1 MKKLF
6 KKVLSLFLVFA
17 IVFNTSINVFASNN
31 EESIIIDGYYFKII
45 IKDWKG
51 VKLSYSDQ
59 SGNYIFYLDKKDS
72 NEDAVVEITKVNA
85 IQTYS
90 ESNNLVSNYQIKF
103 DKNIEYTEDTNDF
116 SSTMLIDQENGREYR
131 LDPKSR
137 IAFVI
142 PVGIPLVAA
151 AIEALLAVG
160 GVILIAGVAYTL
172 AEEVVEALKKQNK
185 YKYYAA
191 VLRKNA
197 VYVGGGLTTSQAKP
211 LAYSNDSKGT
221 IFATSFSY
229 ARGLAGNSYR
239 GPENH
244 GSTEGYWPHIHA
256 RSYTFDYEAH
266 IWYAP

>member
-6 KKVLSLFLVFA
+6 KKVLSLFFVFA

-45 IKDWKG
+45 SKDWKG

-256 RSYTFDYEAH
+256 RSLLHNGMAK
-266 IWYAP
+266 